1 MATGSELDGA
11 ALFSWARRAS
21 ALLQEHRQEIN
32 DLNVFPVP
40 DSDTG
45 SNMAHTMAA
54 AVREV
59 EERGLTEAGE
69 ASDIAAALA
78 VGSVKGARGN
88 SGVVLSQVLRG
99 FAQEATHGR
108 IDGDTIIRALNT
120 SVDFVERAIAAPV
133 EGTIVTVLRVAAEA
147 VSADA
152 HREGGAVLTEVA
164 RVAHEAAAEALEQT
178 PSQLAELREAGVVDA
193 GAMGLVLL
201 LRALHE
207 EVAGKLPRAE
217 EAADSDAGGHE
228 GCSQPGWLEVMFFA
242 EGDIDGLEA
251 AIAPLGD
258 SLVVARITEDSAK
271 VHIHSLDAGRVIEE
285 GLGFARLSD
294 IRLEIL
300 PPSVPFE
307 PSEEIQRLVVA
318 VTPPGSIAE
327 LFEQAGAVA
336 VHPGPDLASDVAAVV
351 RRHTPREVIFLPSNE
366 VAPGQLAE
374 VEQAIAAATDPAPE
388 VETLSSVRLIS
399 GIPAVAVHDPADEL
413 RNAVETMVEAAHE
426 MRVGQMD
433 SAGTAGT
440 SDAVDVGE
448 ITVTVDDETIV
459 RAPSVPAAIYQ
470 ACATMVR
477 TNPGEIITLLLTPD
491 DAADIDTERIE
502 ADTGAS
508 VTLYPSDGLQ
518 HVGFIGVE

>member
-11 ALFSWARRAS
+11 ALISWAQRAA

-59 EERGLTEAGE
+59 EERELTGAGK

-88 SGVVLSQVLRG
+88 SGVVLSQVMRG
-99 FAQEATHGR
+99 FAQEAMHGP
-108 IDGDTIIRALNT
+108 IDGETIIRALNT

-147 VSADA
+147 VSAHA
-152 HREGGAVLTEVA
+152 LGEGEADLTEVA
-164 RVAHEAAAEALEQT
+164 RVAYEAAAQALEHT

-207 EVAGKLPRAE
+207 EVSGDVPRTEIAE
-217 EAADSDAGGHE
+217 SDEAHD

-242 EGDIDGLEA
+242 EGDIDGMEA

-271 VHIHSLDAGRVIEE
+271 VHIHSLDAGKVIEE
-285 GLGFARLSD
+285 ALGFGNLSD

-300 PPSVPFE
+300 PPTVPFE
-307 PSEEIQRLVVA
+307 ASEEIQRLVVA

-327 LFEQAGAVA
+327 LFEQAGAVS
-336 VHPGPDLASDVAAVV
+336 VQPGPDLAGDVAAIV

-374 VEQAIAAATDPAPE
+374 VEQAIATSADPAPE

-399 GIPAVAVHDPADEL
+399 GIPAVAVHDPADEF
-413 RNAVETMVEAAHE
+413 RNAVETMLEAAHE

-433 SAGTAGT
+433 SAATA
-440 SDAVDVGE
+440 DADGVGE
-448 ITVTVDDETIV
+448 ITVTVDGETIV

-477 TNPGEIITLLLTPD
+477 TSPGEIITLLLTPD